1 MKYSSI
7 VILSASTL
15 LATMLINACSPKE
28 QIVSNPSSFEL
39 MQAKIIT
46 PTCATAG
53 CHASNADNSFKQHGL
68 VLEQSVAY
76 ANLVGVSPVNALSKA
91 DGHLRV
97 KAFKSMESLLYHKL
111 NWNADHHGGKK
122 YGLPMPLGNTALS
135 VGQIE
140 FVRRWIEAGAPKVGE
155 VADATLLDDKTPS
168 DVTDATFEPMKTPK
182 QEGVDGFQ
190 LVVDKFTVNP
200 NFERELFVRRNVG
213 NATDVYI
220 NRIKLK
226 SRPNSHHMVIYDFR
240 DKKTL
245 PVMDQIRDLRNSDN
259 TLNFVTAI
267 QLSNHVFLGG
277 GTEANQEYIFP
288 EGTGL
293 LLPANF
299 SVDLN
304 PHYFNKS
311 SNILYGENYVN
322 LYTTEKAKIKYV
334 VKTLDFN
341 NTALNIDAKAKITLT
356 KDFTFA
362 TNVKIVSLT
371 SHTHKFGEKYII
383 KIKGGARDGEIV
395 YENLDWEHPLVKNFT
410 TPITLKK
417 GEGLTS
423 VVTYNNTSNQKVG
436 FGLTSDDEMNI
447 IFGYYYEE

>member
-1 MKYSSI
+1 
-7 VILSASTL
+7 
-15 LATMLINACSPKE
+15 
-28 QIVSNPSSFEL
+28 
-39 MQAKIIT
+39 
-46 PTCATAG
+46 
-53 CHASNADNSFKQHGL
+53 
-68 VLEQSVAY
+68 
-76 ANLVGVSPVNALSKA
+76 
-91 DGHLRV
+91 
-97 KAFKSMESLLYHKL
+97 
-111 NWNADHHGGKK
+111 
-122 YGLPMPLGNTALS
+122 
-135 VGQIE
+135 
-140 FVRRWIEAGAPKVGE
+140 
-155 VADATLLDDKTPS
+155 
-168 DVTDATFEPMKTPK
+168 MKTPK

-267 QLSNHVFLGG
+267 QLSNHIFLGG

-304 PHYFNKS
+304 PHYFNKT

-322 LYTTEKAKIKYV
+322 LYTTDKAKIKYV

-341 NTALNIDAKAKITLT
+341 NTALNIDAKTKITLT

-410 TPITLKK
+410 TPIVLKK

-423 VVTYNNTSNQKVG
+423 VVTYNNTSSQKVG